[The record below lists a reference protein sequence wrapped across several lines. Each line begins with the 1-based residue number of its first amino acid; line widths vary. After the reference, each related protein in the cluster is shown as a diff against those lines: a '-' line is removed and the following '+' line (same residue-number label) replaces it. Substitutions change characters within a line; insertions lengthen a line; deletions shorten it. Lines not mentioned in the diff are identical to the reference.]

1 MNKDNDISY
10 FVAFCIEQ
18 YKNAK
23 GIDGATAASLF
34 FSLGVASYLADN
46 FEVLHTQ
53 SRQWLLEEI
62 EEQIER
68 RRQQ

>member
-1 MNKDNDISY
+1 MARDNDISY

-23 GIDGATAASLF
+23 GIDGATVASLF
-34 FSLGVASYLADN
+34 FSAGVSTYLAEN

-53 SRQWLLEEI
+53 SRQWLMEEI
-62 EEQIER
+62 DDIIER
-68 RRQQ
+68 RKAK

>member
-1 MNKDNDISY
+1 MKRDNDISY

-23 GIDGATAASLF
+23 GIDGAEAASLF
-34 FSLGVASYLADN
+34 FSTGVSDYLAEN

-53 SRQWLLEEI
+53 SRQWLMEDIDAL
-62 EEQIER
+62 IER
-68 RRQQ
+68 RKSK

>member
-1 MNKDNDISY
+1 MNRDNDISY

-23 GIDGATAASLF
+23 GMNGAEVAALF
-34 FSLGVASYLADN
+34 FSMGVSDYLADN

-62 EEQIER
+62 DDIIER
-68 RRQQ
+68 RKAR